1 MQHKT
6 SFHNL
11 QYHWLDKQR
20 KPIWINCRGKVIDI
34 DQQSYLVGCIN
45 EIGKKQRA
53 DNLSGLLS
61 GTTLKKDI
69 VMQMIRIDQD
79 FVLRLGIDDLKEIY

>member
-1 MQHKT
+1 MDQL
-6 SFHNL
+6 S
-11 QYHWLDKQR
+11 R
-20 KPIWINCRGKVIDI
+20 KVIDV

-45 EIGKKQRA
+45 EIGKKQRT